1 VAVHIAIKTNATT
14 AKKRKRFLLLK
25 SIDLAEAAGVVG
37 GPWATSYVPERQTP
51 QTRRSRWSV
60 YHGRHAAYHRAT
72 GNTRVTDIVSHRQ
85 LSTVVT
91 RGLPVSTRPGVVD
104 SASTLGRRYRYRLL
118 LCFCCRVAG
127 LLWGRQFCFTAKIC
141 TTILPSRMT
150 KVSAAKGPSS
160 PDDQVRYTT
169 SPWIS
174 WRPILKFSM
183 NSGDIGR

>member
-1 VAVHIAIKTNATT
+1 MAVHIAIKTNATT

-91 RGLPVSTRPGVVD
+91 RGLPVTTRPGVVD

-127 LLWGRQFCFTAKIC
+127 LLRGRQFCFC
-141 TTILPSRMT
+141 GDDGGVSRQTLGM
-150 KVSAAKGPSS
+150 
-160 PDDQVRYTT
+160 
-169 SPWIS
+169 
-174 WRPILKFSM
+174 
-183 NSGDIGR
+183 GRRVFLR